1 MTSLMTLLMTFIDIM
16 LTVAHVKSET
26 GRKFWL
32 PGTSSCI
39 CEDHFDASQ
48 WETVRVDGSRKLRR
62 FAIPLRA
69 ENNKNV
75 SKFVTMHDHKY
86 TVDAS
91 QRLPFQD
98 LTTQMNSSHDNNY
111 ISIQCVPSRSIQV
124 AGSPVITRTNNITI
138 ENMHQDSSDNP
149 DPLSILADICAV
161 SEPVDILPAT
171 ASSASIKK
179 IQELQDQLKKQ
190 KEEIETLQHVNELLN
205 IVAQKVTEKFH
216 TIKSTYDKCRIRLWR
231 LEQSKIK
238 STLTLTS
245 RLRADQIASLR
256 RQSNRGLKWS
266 SETIKDAL
274 VFKMKWG
281 TTNFSDFIN
290 YLPIFPS
297 VRTLQRTIEHIKF
310 ESGILDEVFDMLKY
324 AVEGMSE
331 NEKDCMIAADEM
343 AIKAGL
349 VFDPST
355 KRMIGKCTFPTHV
368 GPANKILVIM
378 CGGIC
383 IRWKV
388 VHY

>member
-124 AGSPVITRTNNITI
+124 AGSPVITWNR
-138 ENMHQDSSDNP
+138 H
-149 DPLSILADICAV
+149 A
-161 SEPVDILPAT
+161 
-171 ASSASIKK
+171 
-179 IQELQDQLKKQ
+179 
-190 KEEIETLQHVNELLN
+190 
-205 IVAQKVTEKFH
+205 EKA
-216 TIKSTYDKCRIRLWR
+216 R
-231 LEQSKIK
+231 
-238 STLTLTS
+238 
-245 RLRADQIASLR
+245 
-256 RQSNRGLKWS
+256 
-266 SETIKDAL
+266 
-274 VFKMKWG
+274 
-281 TTNFSDFIN
+281 
-290 YLPIFPS
+290 
-297 VRTLQRTIEHIKF
+297 
-310 ESGILDEVFDMLKY
+310 
-324 AVEGMSE
+324 
-331 NEKDCMIAADEM
+331 
-343 AIKAGL
+343 
-349 VFDPST
+349 
-355 KRMIGKCTFPTHV
+355 
-368 GPANKILVIM
+368 
-378 CGGIC
+378 
-383 IRWKV
+383 
-388 VHY
+388 